1 MTKGRDVPD
10 DREIVGAT
18 AHTEPATPGAAGGEL
33 VTALGSTVDAANAP
47 TLAAAAHRTTSGL
60 AIGQRLGD
68 RYVVRAFL
76 GVGGM
81 GEVYLA
87 FDERLDEEV
96 ALKIVRGTLG
106 TSELLRD
113 EVRLAQKVTHENV
126 CRTYDLEKVGE
137 LYLLKMEYVAGETL
151 AQRIARE
158 GQMPVEAALRI
169 ARAVS
174 AGLAAAHAQRIV
186 HRDLKPGNVMITH
199 AGRVVL
205 MDFGLARRT
214 ATESDAAGTPAYM
227 APEQLAGS
235 EVDARTDLYALG
247 CLVYEMLA
255 GERVFPGTTTTEL
268 AAQHMSVRPPDL
280 RLRRRDIPRW
290 LARAVDELLAK
301 EPATRS
307 RGLDRLLSGPRM
319 RRVVLPAIALV
330 TTVIAVVAVGQTL
343 DDAAPASPV
352 EPAWTAELDHMPP
365 FEELS
370 SAPSFSPD
378 GTHVAYASI
387 RDEPGVWRTY
397 VAPVPDGDERMIAKG
412 DGNPR
417 WTRDGKALL
426 LMVEVGNELHVVR
439 QPIDG
444 GAAVDLGPGTM
455 ADDCGDA
462 IVLVELDPA
471 TGLRLVEVL
480 GDGTRRVLVPGLG
493 DEKMWTPRCD
503 RDGQHILLSR
513 GATHPTGA
521 GNDLY
526 VTDRRGQSR
535 RLTTDRRVAVGTFT
549 PDGREVVF
557 SARSPDG
564 DIHLYVMPA
573 TGGPAHQLTT
583 GDGPDLSPD
592 VSADGTRVVF
602 NRTIR
607 SRVVFEGRTAAVAPR
622 QITSRREVLNTVTPV
637 RGGELV
643 VADQEDRDGNRIV
656 AITVATGA
664 KRDLASGNA
673 PFVSLDGTRV
683 FFRSP
688 VAPDTLQVVPIE
700 GGTPAIV
707 ATLPGRVLGG
717 FDGPDGQHVEIA
729 GATVQAWRIAPGGQP
744 VDEGVAGVVNPAPTG
759 GWRAVQVAAAG
770 RHRIRLVPPGAALSS
785 PGRELISDSWNNTW
799 LDERRF
805 SYAEGSA
812 LRVIDVTTGVQ
823 LAEFPVLE
831 PAATFPV
838 LAHDGERWFY
848 TQTIG
853 HVTRH
858 ILTNFADRPWK
869 PSADRAR
876 AE

>member
-1 MTKGRDVPD
+1 MTKGRDGAD
-10 DREIVGAT
+10 DREIAGAT
-18 AHTEPATPGAAGGEL
+18 AHTEPAASEAPTPAL
-33 VTALGSTVDAANAP
+33 VTALGSTVDPANAP
-47 TLAAAAHRTTSGL
+47 TLAAGANQPGISL

-158 GQMPVEAALRI
+158 GRMPVDAALRI
-169 ARAVS
+169 ARAVA

-186 HRDLKPGNVMITH
+186 HRDLKPGNVMITTD
-199 AGRVVL
+199 GRVVL

-235 EVDARTDLYALG
+235 EVDTRTDLYALG

-268 AAQHMSVRPPDL
+268 ATQHLSAPPPDL
-280 RLRRRDIPRW
+280 RTRRRDIPRW

-301 EPATRS
+301 TPATRS
-307 RGLDRLLSGPRM
+307 RGLGHLLSGPRM
-319 RRVVLPAIALV
+319 RRIVVPAIALA
-330 TTVIAVVAVGQTL
+330 TTVIAVLAVTRVL

-352 EPAWTAELDHMPP
+352 EPAWRAELDHMPP
-365 FEELS
+365 YEELS

-378 GTHVAYASI
+378 GTHVAYASM

-397 VAPVPDGDERMIAKG
+397 VAPVPDGDERLITKG

-426 LMVEVGNELHVVR
+426 LVVEVGSELHVVR

-444 GAAVDLGPGTM
+444 GAAVDLGPGAM
-455 ADDCGDA
+455 ADDCGDEV
-462 IVLVELDPA
+462 VLIELDPA
-471 TGLRLVEVL
+471 TGLRLVAMR
-480 GDGTRRVLVPGLG
+480 GDGTRRVLIPGIG
-493 DEKMWTPRCD
+493 EEKMWGPRCD
-503 RDGQHILLSR
+503 RDGQHILISR
-513 GATHPTGA
+513 GATHPSGA

-526 VTDRRGQSR
+526 LVDRRGQSR
-535 RLTTDRRVAVGTFT
+535 RLTTDRRAAVGTLT

-564 DIHLYVMPA
+564 NIHLYVMPTA
-573 TGGPAHQLTT
+573 GGPAHQLTT

-592 VSADGTRVVF
+592 VAADGARVVF

-607 SRVVFEGRTAAVAPR
+607 SRMVFEGGTTTAR
-622 QITSRREVLNTVTPV
+622 QITSRREVLNMVTPV

-643 VADQEDRDGNRIV
+643 VAEQEARDGNRIV

-664 KRDLASGNA
+664 KRDLVAGSA
-673 PFVSLDGTRV
+673 PFVSLDGARV
-683 FFRSP
+683 FFRSRA
-688 VAPDTLQVVPIE
+688 APDTLQVMPIE
-700 GGTPAIV
+700 GGTPSVV
-707 ATLPGRVLGG
+707 ATLPGRILGG
-717 FDGPDGQHVEIA
+717 FDGPDGQHLEIA
-729 GATVQAWRIAPGGQP
+729 GATVQAWRIPPGGQP
-744 VDEGVAGVVNPAPTG
+744 VDEGVAGVVNPAPSG
-759 GWRAVQVAAAG
+759 GWRAVQVTSDG
-770 RHRIRLVPPGAALSS
+770 RHRIRLVAPGAALSS
-785 PGRELISDSWNNTW
+785 PGRELVADSWNNTW
-799 LDERRF
+799 LDDRRF
-805 SYAEGSA
+805 SYAEGDK
-812 LRVIDVTTGVQ
+812 LRVIDVTTGTQ
-823 LAEFPVLE
+823 LAEFPVLD
-831 PAATFPV
+831 PSATFPV
-838 LAHDGERWFY
+838 LAHDGKRWFY

-858 ILTNFADRPWK
+858 ILKNFADRPWK
-869 PSADRAR
+869 PSAR
-876 AE
+876 